1 MDQLPEAAA
10 PPAAPAANATKE
22 KRAPPEIKLHFVVVS
37 NGPHTVGGRGAM
49 RGKVMPC
56 TFYACKQSGL
66 HHNWKYP
73 FLRPTNEAVVKRY
86 KQKFHTTVGDAPPAA
101 APDAAAGAAA
111 AEPAEAAAGAP

>member
-1 MDQLPEAAA
+1 MEEAGS
-10 PPAAPAANATKE
+10 T
-22 KRAPPEIKLHFVVVS
+22 
-37 NGPHTVGGRGAM
+37 GPTLLQRIT
-49 RGKVMPC
+49 R
-56 TFYACKQSGL
+56 L

-86 KQKFHTTVGDAPPAA
+86 KQKFHTTAGDAPPAA